1 MRKQNFDPEVAHA
14 ENVRKS
20 GGRANGRPTDQR
32 RDEPKEIVRDGK
44 VFQRNL
50 KFLLDH
56 AGSTQAEVA
65 KRANVSHD
73 WLRQLTKRGL
83 TQVREK
89 NREAL
94 DQLRRFFLLDS
105 ADEFWSEN
113 LIKDVERLSRRS
125 DQMRPYLRSK
135 DWPYLLKVLRLLQSG
150 EHDYLR
156 GLIDSLSE
164 RTEIDGVTEKG
175 FHMPD

>member
-1 MRKQNFDPEVAHA
+1 MREQNFDPQVAHA
-14 ENVRKS
+14 QNVGRT
-20 GGRANGRPTDQR
+20 GGRSEGRPVDLR
-32 RDEPKEIVRDGK
+32 SDEPEEIVRDGQ

-50 KFLLDH
+50 KFLLRH
-56 AGSTQAEVA
+56 SGSTQAELA

-83 TQVREK
+83 TQIREK
-89 NREAL
+89 NREPL
-94 DQLRRFFLLDS
+94 ERLRRVFLLDS
-105 ADEFWSEN
+105 TDEFWSES
-113 LIKDVERLSRRS
+113 LIKDVERVSRRS

-135 DWPYLLKVLRLLQSG
+135 DWPYLLKVLELLQSG

-156 GLIDSLSE
+156 GLIKALADE
-164 RTEIDGVTEKG
+164 TKVEGVTEKG